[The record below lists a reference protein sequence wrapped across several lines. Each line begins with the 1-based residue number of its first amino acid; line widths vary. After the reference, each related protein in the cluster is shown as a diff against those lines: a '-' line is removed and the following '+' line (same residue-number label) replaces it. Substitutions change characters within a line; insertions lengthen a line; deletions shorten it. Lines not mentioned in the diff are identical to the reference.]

1 MANLRPGVIS
11 EGQLK
16 ARGEPRAA
24 DTSGAKPTN
33 VVEPAA
39 PVPMRMPVHPAAE
52 LEPEVTRRLRAN
64 TPRFLSLQGV
74 SPMKFETRCPL
85 SR

>member
-16 ARGEPRAA
+16 ARGNRAA

-52 LEPEVTRRLRAN
+52 LEPEVTRRLRGIRRGFSAC
-64 TPRFLSLQGV
+64 RG
-74 SPMKFETRCPL
+74 
-85 SR
+85 SRP